1 MKIRDVMT
9 PDIDMVRPDDTLTTA
24 AQLMANLDVE
34 ALPVSENNCLT
45 GVITGRDI
53 ATRVVADGC
62 DPQEVTVGK
71 AMTCDPL
78 YCFENEPV
86 NAVAQKMAE
95 WWVRRLPVVSR
106 DKRLIGTV
114 SLADVTAPN
123 TEPRAREVDMR
134 SHGRQPARSARQTQR
149 ARGRAVAA

>member
-9 PDIDMVRPDDTLTTA
+9 PDIEVVTPDDTLTTA
-24 AQLMANLDVE
+24 AQIMADLDFE
-34 ALPVSENNCLT
+34 ALPVSENNRLT

-53 ATRVVADGC
+53 ATRVVTDGC
-62 DPQEVTVGK
+62 DPKEVTVAK
-71 AMTCDPL
+71 AMTCEAL

-95 WWVRRLPVVSR
+95 WWVRRLPVVSH

-123 TEPRAREVDMR
+123 TEPTAREVDIR
-134 SHGRQPARSARQTQR
+134 SHRRQPSRSARQTQR